1 MNGSKKRVIV
11 GLSGGVDS
19 SVAAHLLIQQG
30 FQVEGL
36 FMKNWE
42 QDDNDH
48 YCASSDD
55 LRDAKGV
62 ADLLNIPLHTVN
74 FADEYWDNVF
84 AHCLKEFKLGRT
96 PNPDVL
102 CNREIKFNTFLDYAC
117 QLGANYMATGHYAQ
131 NSQEDNQQYCL
142 KKGLDPNKDQ
152 SYFLYHL
159 NQSILPKV
167 LFPIGDLDKINV
179 RQIAKDLGLPTAEKK
194 DSTGICFI
202 GKRKFK
208 TFLEKFIPAQP
219 GPIETPDKKVLGQ
232 HSGLMFYTLGQRQG
246 LNIGGQKASE
256 GLPWYVVAK
265 DIARNALVI
274 AEGDNHPLLFKNTLQ
289 AEGVHWIT
297 PTLTNIA
304 TTASLSCHAK
314 IRYRQID
321 QACQLDY
328 LGEDRYQVTFEHLQR
343 AITPGQSIVFYQE
356 DICLGGG
363 IIQ

>member
-48 YCASSDD
+48 YCASAED
-55 LRDAKGV
+55 LNDAQSV
-62 ADLLNIPLHTVN
+62 ANTLNIPLHSIN
-74 FADEYWDNVF
+74 FAHEYWDNVF
-84 AHCLKEFKLGRT
+84 AHCLQEFKLGRT

-117 QLGANYMATGHYAQ
+117 QLGADYIATGHYAQ
-131 NSQEDNQQYCL
+131 NIQDDTQAYQL
-142 KKGLDPNKDQ
+142 KKGLDPNKGQ

-159 NQSILPKV
+159 NQSVLAKA
-167 LFPIGDLDKINV
+167 LFPIGALNKTTV
-179 RQIAKDLGLPTAEKK
+179 RQIAEDLGLSTAAKK

-208 TFLEKFIPAQP
+208 TFLEQFIPAQP
-219 GPIETPDKKVLGQ
+219 GPIETPDKKILGQ
-232 HSGLMFYTLGQRQG
+232 HDGLMFYTLGQRQG
-246 LNIGGQKASE
+246 LNIGGQKASA

-265 DIARNALVI
+265 DIARNALII
-274 AEGDNHPLLFKNTLQ
+274 AEGDNHPLLFKPTLQ

-297 PTLTNIA
+297 PTLTQTA
-304 TTASLSCHAK
+304 TTHSLSCQAK
-314 IRYRQID
+314 IRYRQTD
-321 QACQLDY
+321 QACQIDY
-328 LGEDRYQVTFEHLQR
+328 LGEDRYQVTFEQPQR
-343 AITPGQSIVFYQE
+343 AITPGQSIVFYQQ